1 MVEPSHTVDIA
12 TNADNETLRRIL
24 ATVTDQFEAAT
35 DVLSALGRSASD
47 SDTVLTTIVESV
59 RRLCRSQAAL
69 LYLIED

>member
-1 MVEPSHTVDIA
+1 MVEPSHIVQIA
-12 TNADNETLRRIL
+12 TDADNERLRQVL
-24 ATVTDQFEAAT
+24 VTVTDQLEAAT

-47 SDTVLTTIVESV
+47 PDTVLTTIVESV